1 MIQDFLN
8 ENITLLYVSSNTC
21 SVCGVMKQKIE
32 NFLKEYYPDL
42 ELTEVKIDENPF
54 LKGDLMI
61 FSVPAIILYYEK
73 KEIYRKAGYLNI
85 AELGDML
92 DKIYTA

>member
-1 MIQDFLN
+1 MIQDLLN

-32 NFLKEYYPDL
+32 SFLKEYYPDL
-42 ELTEVKIDENPF
+42 ELTEVKIDENPL

-73 KEIYRKAGYLNI
+73 KEIYRKAGYLDI